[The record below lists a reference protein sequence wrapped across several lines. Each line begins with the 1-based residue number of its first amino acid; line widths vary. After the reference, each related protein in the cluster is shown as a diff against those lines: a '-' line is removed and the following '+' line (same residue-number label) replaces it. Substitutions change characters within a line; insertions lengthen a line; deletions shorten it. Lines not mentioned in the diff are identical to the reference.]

1 VPNYGPENQPIYTQ
15 IAAGRIN
22 TSTSAAQA
30 PTQVCGLVQLRNLGT
45 TGETIYLGAS
55 SSVTTSNG
63 YPLAPGDVSPWI
75 PIDNL
80 NRLYVIA
87 ASGTPQ
93 LAYLALV

>member
-1 VPNYGPENQPIYTQ
+1 MANYGPENQPIYTQ
-15 IAAGRIN
+15 VVMGRIA

-30 PTQVCGLVQLRNLGT
+30 PTQVCGLVQLRNLGS
-45 TGETIYLGAS
+45 TGETVYLGSS
-55 SSVTTSNG
+55 SSVTSSTG